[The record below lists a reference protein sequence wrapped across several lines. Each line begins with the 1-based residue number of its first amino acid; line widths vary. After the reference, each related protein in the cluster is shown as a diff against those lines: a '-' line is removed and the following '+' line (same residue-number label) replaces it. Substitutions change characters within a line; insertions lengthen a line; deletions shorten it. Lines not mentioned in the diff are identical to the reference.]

1 MNLQLLEVKSYMMML
16 LPSCRLWNNEAMFPR
31 LLSWDMCPL
40 SCHHRCHCLV
50 SKRRR
55 PVGWVNRLD
64 RVTICV
70 RDVSSGGKNVK
81 TVIYIWLKGK
91 WYKFYIMDAMPTSKR
106 RRSSYQKSQ
115 TDRRMR
121 QVKLLVVT
129 EQKRQTFTAGYRCS
143 TSAPPRLA

>member
-1 MNLQLLEVKSYMMML
+1 MMML

-70 RDVSSGGKNVK
+70 RDVSSGGKNVEP
-81 TVIYIWLKGK
+81 VIYIWLKGK
-91 WYKFYIMDAMPTSKR
+91 WYKFYIMDAMPTSKS
-106 RRSSYQKSQ
+106 RRSSYQKKPNRPPDAPGK
-115 TDRRMR
+115 TPCRYG
-121 QVKLLVVT
+121 T
-129 EQKRQTFTAGYRCS
+129 EKTHIYSWISLFNKRTSSPGLKAGS
-143 TSAPPRLA
+143 PI

>member
-1 MNLQLLEVKSYMMML
+1 MMML
-16 LPSCRLWNNEAMFPR
+16 LPSCRSWNNEAMFPR

-81 TVIYIWLKGK
+81 TVIYIWSKRK

-106 RRSSYQKSQ
+106 RRSSYQKKP
-115 TDRRMR
+115 DRPPDAPGKTPCRYGIE
-121 QVKLLVVT
+121 KTHIYSWISLFN
-129 EQKRQTFTAGYRCS
+129 KRTSSPGLKAGS
-143 TSAPPRLA
+143 PI